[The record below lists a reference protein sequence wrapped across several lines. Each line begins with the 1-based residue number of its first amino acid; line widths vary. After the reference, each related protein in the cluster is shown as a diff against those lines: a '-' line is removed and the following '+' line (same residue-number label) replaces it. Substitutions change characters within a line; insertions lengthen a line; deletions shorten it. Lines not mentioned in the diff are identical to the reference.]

1 MKTFF
6 RTHNCNELRK
16 ENLNQ
21 EVVLSGWINKLRE
34 HGNLVFID
42 LKDRYGVTQIT
53 VSKEVAKNLKKGFVI
68 KIKGLVEE
76 KPEPN
81 KNLETGE
88 IEVKVSTLDLLSE
101 SKSLP
106 IDIDGNS
113 EMTEDTR
120 LKYRYL
126 DLRRKEMQESIIL
139 RHKIVKATRD
149 FFDKENFLEI
159 ETPVLAKSTP
169 EGARDYLVPSR
180 VNKGKFYALP
190 QSPQIFK
197 QLLMVSGFDRYMQIV
212 KCFRDEDL
220 RKDRQPE
227 FTQVD
232 IEMSFVNQEDVLNVN
247 EKYLTFLFKKVMN
260 IDLQTPFER
269 LTYETAMEKYGSDK
283 PDIRFDLF
291 LNDVTEIAKKSDFNV
306 FKEAECVKCIIV
318 EKDFSRK
325 EIDELTNLV
334 KIYRA
339 KGLAYLKFNNKF
351 DSGISKFVEN
361 IELELIEK
369 LNLKNDSTLF
379 FVADNKEIVND
390 SLGALRSSLGNKL
403 NLVKDEFKFAWI
415 TDFPM
420 FEWNEENQRYVSKH
434 HPFTMPKIDKL
445 EDLDQD
451 IIKIPSIA
459 YDITLNGFEIGGG
472 SIRIHNQNIQSKIF
486 ELLGISKDE
495 AKQKFGFLLDAL
507 SYGAPPHG
515 GIAYGV
521 DRLVML
527 MANKE
532 NIREVIAFPKNKDA
546 EDLMMDAPS
555 LIDDKQLDEI
565 GMKLK

>member
-1 MKTFF
+1 MY

-16 ENLNQ
+16 ENINQ

-42 LKDRYGVTQIT
+42 LKDRYGITQIT

-76 KPEPN
+76 KPEAN

-88 IEVKVSTLDLLSE
+88 IEIKVSTLDLLSE

-247 EKYLTFLFKKVMN
+247 ENYLKFLFKKVMN
-260 IDLQTPFER
+260 IDLKIPFER

-291 LNDVTEIAKKSDFNV
+291 LNDITEIAKKSDFNV
-306 FKEAECVKCIIV
+306 FKEAECVKCIVV

-325 EIDELTNLV
+325 EIDELTSLV

-361 IELELIEK
+361 IESELIEK
-369 LNLKNDSTLF
+369 LNLKNNSTLF

-390 SLGALRSSLGNKL
+390 ALGALRSNLGNKL
-403 NLVKDEFKFAWI
+403 NLVKDEFKFAWV

-420 FEWNEENQRYVSKH
+420 FEWNEENQRYVSMH
-434 HPFTMPKIDKL
+434 HPFTMPSIKEI
-445 EDLDQD
+445 EDLNKD
-451 IIKIPSIA
+451 ITKISSIA

-472 SIRIHNQNIQSKIF
+472 SIRIHDQNVQSKIF
-486 ELLGISKDE
+486 ELLGISKEE

-515 GIAYGV
+515 GIAFGL

-527 MANKE
+527 MAKKE

-546 EDLMMDAPS
+546 EDLMMEAPS